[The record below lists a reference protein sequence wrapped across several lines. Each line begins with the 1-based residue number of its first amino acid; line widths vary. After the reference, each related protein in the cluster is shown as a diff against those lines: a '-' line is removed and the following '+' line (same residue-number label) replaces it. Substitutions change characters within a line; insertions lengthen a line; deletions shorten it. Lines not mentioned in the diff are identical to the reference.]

1 MSTSTQI
8 VVGYD
13 GSPDSRAALDWAVRE
28 AASRHLGVRVVYCE
42 PDLAAWDGAAATMS
56 GAPVAG
62 HDPAPRGARAGGP
75 GGRGRDAGRRRRS
88 RPSSTAGSPASVLV
102 EQSRTAVMVVI
113 GSRGHGSISSA
124 ILGSTVSHVASHA
137 HCPVIVVQAQ
147 GAADG
152 PVVVGVDGS
161 PESEEL
167 VGWAI
172 DHASRH
178 GLALEVVHS
187 YAIPVYPGVVPYVP
201 PVEITAATA
210 GFEQRVTSE
219 VLAGWRERYPDVA
232 ITTNVAHGRPGSGA
246 GRGHRAGEPHGRGLP
261 RSGGV
266 PRDAAGVDEPV
277 AAAPRHGVGGGAA
290 APQALT
296 ATLLP
301 AVRRRRPG
309 DQPGIV
315 QVSRPARRVARS
327 PRPLAVARSS
337 CSASRWS

>member
-1 MSTSTQI
+1 MSTSTQV

-56 GAPVAG
+56 GAPALATTMPHHGPDLVAQ
-62 HDPAPRGARAGGP
+62 AAEVVTRAGVP
-75 GGRGRDAGRRRRS
+75 VETVA
-88 RPSSTAGSPASVLV
+88 TAGSTASVLV
-102 EQSRTAVMVVI
+102 EQSRTASMVVI

-137 HCPVIVVQAQ
+137 HCPVIVAQ
-147 GAADG
+147 ERGRPDG

-178 GLALEVVHS
+178 GLALEVLHS

-201 PVEITAATA
+201 PVEISTATA

-219 VLAGWRERYPDVA
+219 VLAGWREKYPDVE
-232 ITTNVAHGRPGSGA
+232 ITTNVAHGRPAPALVEATGRASLTVVGS
-246 GRGHRAGEPHGRGLP
+246 HGRGAFLGMLLG
-261 RSGGV
+261 STSHSLLHNAKGS
-266 PRDAAGVDEPV
+266 V
-277 AAAPRHGVGGGAA
+277 AVLKE
-290 APQALT
+290 APQH
-296 ATLLP
+296 
-301 AVRRRRPG
+301 
-309 DQPGIV
+309 
-315 QVSRPARRVARS
+315 
-327 PRPLAVARSS
+327 
-337 CSASRWS
+337 